1 MVEEKITF
9 IITSVIYFPDKK
21 LSYTDTRSAFTPE
34 QRIVQTME
42 TIKSIRS
49 KLPLASIVLIEMG
62 RQKNIDSSLINAVDK
77 YIYNGNNLFVQWAA
91 GSKYKG
97 LGEAAGLLFAS
108 KKIEQINSDIFFK
121 ISGRYFLNDGFNI
134 NYWQGNH
141 FFFIG
146 GKVGFLLRIN
156 VEIVEFVG
164 LSDVG
169 THKFPFA
176 LARDDGAAGMSLPE

>member
-77 YIYNGNNLFVQWAA
+77 YIYNGNNLFAIYRNE
-91 GSKYKG
+91 KY
-97 LGEAAGLLFAS
+97 
-108 KKIEQINSDIFFK
+108 
-121 ISGRYFLNDGFNI
+121 
-134 NYWQGNH
+134 H
-141 FFFIG
+141 
-146 GKVGFLLRIN
+146 GK
-156 VEIVEFVG
+156 
-164 LSDVG
+164 
-169 THKFPFA
+169 
-176 LARDDGAAGMSLPE
+176 